1 MSKSLRNYK
10 GYLAFS
16 RFTEDV
22 NIIADQ
28 LEVSDGC
35 HRFYLNSQLVL
46 IAPTNYLVITEA
58 KLYVEPVVKTQGAD
72 GTTSNTINHN
82 LEELK

>member
-1 MSKSLRNYK
+1 MSREKRNYK
-10 GYLAFS
+10 GYLAFN
-16 RFTEDV
+16 RFTQNV

-28 LEVSDGC
+28 LECSSGC
-35 HRFYLNSQLVL
+35 HKFYLNGQLLL

-58 KLYVEPVVKTQGAD
+58 KLYVEPVVKTQGVE
-72 GTTSNTINHN
+72 GTTNNTINHN

>member
-10 GYLAFS
+10 GYLAFNLS
-16 RFTEDV
+16 YEKV

-28 LEVSDGC
+28 LECSDGC

-46 IAPTNYLVITEA
+46 IAPANALVITEA
-58 KLYVEPVVKTQGAD
+58 KLYVEEVVQSKKFE